1 MRLDHD
7 AVGRPMKIV
16 YSLRDELRENPQLV
30 AQVQALTLNRQKPDM
45 GLKGA
50 HGLYGSDE
58 WWQSIA
64 TGRIK
69 TQVTTGTI
77 TELFFAGQDSRWG
90 DEVNSFRMKLEDGS
104 MVEDSIYPTL
114 KSERRLFVVG
124 AVVNVVHAFDK
135 MKQQPR
141 FFGSPN
147 YLKILL
153 EMAISL
159 PSYDA

>member
-1 MRLDHD
+1 MYPDHE
-7 AVGRPMKIV
+7 AISRSMKIV

-50 HGLYGSDE
+50 HGLYGSDD

-64 TGRIK
+64 AGRIK
-69 TQVTTGTI
+69 TQVTSGTI

-90 DEVNSFRMKLEDGS
+90 DEVNSFRMRLEDGS
-104 MVEDSIYPTL
+104 IVEDSIYPTL

-124 AVVNVVHAFDK
+124 AVVSVVHAFDK

-141 FFGSPN
+141 FFGRPN

-159 PSYDA
+159 PSRDA